1 MENKVILFADSSI
14 DLSPE
19 LRERYNIHTVP
30 IHVILDEKT
39 YEDGVD
45 ITSQEVFDHY
55 RKTKQLP
62 KTAAININDI
72 VTALRPYVEDGY
84 EIVYISL
91 GSGLSSSFRNSC
103 LASEELDGKVYPVDS
118 CSLSTGAGLLAI
130 EAAERIAQG
139 MSAKQV
145 AEEVTA
151 LNQHNHASFVLDT
164 LEFLRAGGRCSALAA
179 FGANLLGLKP
189 SIKVFND
196 QNGCM
201 GVGKKYRGKL
211 EKVIFEYIDDTLA
224 EYDNIK
230 TDRAFVTYS
239 TMDADLVKK
248 VYDYVEQKGI
258 FKEIFITTA
267 SGTISS
273 HCGPNTLGV
282 LFMTNS

>member
-1 MENKVILFADSSI
+1 MDNKVILFADSSI
-14 DLSPE
+14 DLTKE
-19 LRERYNIHTVP
+19 LCERYSIHTVP
-30 IHVILDEKT
+30 IHVILQEKT

-45 ITSQEVFDHY
+45 ITTEEIFDHY
-55 RKTKQLP
+55 YKTKELP
-62 KTAAININDI
+62 KTAAINVNDI
-72 VTALRPYVEDGY
+72 VTALSPYVDDGY

-91 GSGLSSSFRNSC
+91 GSALSSSYRNSC
-103 LASEELDGKVYPVDS
+103 LAAEELQGKVYPIDS

-151 LNQHNHASFVLDT
+151 LNQKNHASFVLDT

-196 QNGCM
+196 QQGAM
-201 GVGKKYRGKL
+201 GVGKKYRGKY
-211 EKVIFEYIDDTLA
+211 EKVVFEYIDDTLA
-224 EYDNIK
+224 QYDNIK

-239 TMDADLVKK
+239 SMDDDIEKK
-248 VYDYVEQKGI
+248 VFDYVVSKGI
-258 FKEIFITTA
+258 FKEVFLTRA

-282 LFMTNS
+282 LFMTE

>member
-1 MENKVILFADSSI
+1 MDNKVMLFADSSI
-14 DLSPE
+14 DLTKE
-19 LRERYNIHTVP
+19 LCERYNIHTVP
-30 IHVILDEKT
+30 IHVILEDKT

-45 ITSQEVFDHY
+45 ITTEEIFEHY
-55 RKTKQLP
+55 YKTKELP
-62 KTAAININDI
+62 KTAAINISNI
-72 VTALRPYVEDGY
+72 VDALKPYVDDGY

-103 LASEELDGKVYPVDS
+103 LAAEELDGKVYPVDS

-139 MSAKQV
+139 MPAKQV
-145 AEEVTA
+145 AEEVAA
-151 LNQHNHASFVLDT
+151 LNQKNHASFVLDT

-196 QNGCM
+196 QQGAM
-201 GVGKKYRGKL
+201 GVGKKYRGKY
-211 EKVIFEYIDDTLA
+211 EKIVMDYIDDTLA
-224 EYDNIK
+224 EFDNIK

-239 TMDADLVKK
+239 SMSDGIEEKVLEYVKS
-248 VYDYVEQKGI
+248 KGI
-258 FKEIFITTA
+258 FKEVFLTRA

-282 LFMTNS
+282 LFMTE

>member
-1 MENKVILFADSSI
+1 MDNKVILFADSSI
-14 DLSPE
+14 DLTKE
-19 LRERYNIHTVP
+19 LCERYSIHTVP
-30 IHVILDEKT
+30 IHVILQEKT

-45 ITSQEVFDHY
+45 ITTEEIFDHY
-55 RKTKQLP
+55 YKTKELP
-62 KTAAININDI
+62 KTAAINVNDI
-72 VTALRPYVEDGY
+72 VTALRPYVDDGY

-91 GSGLSSSFRNSC
+91 GSSLSSSYRNSC
-103 LASEELDGKVYPVDS
+103 LAAEELQGKVYPIDS

-139 MSAKQV
+139 MPAKQV

-151 LNQHNHASFVLDT
+151 LNQKNHASFVLDT

-196 QNGCM
+196 QQGAM
-201 GVGKKYRGKL
+201 GVGKKYRGKY
-211 EKVIFEYIDDTLA
+211 EKVVFEYVDDTLA
-224 EYDNIK
+224 QYDNIK

-239 TMDADLVKK
+239 SMDNDIEKK
-248 VYDYVEQKGI
+248 VYDYVVSKGI
-258 FKEIFITTA
+258 FKEVFLTRA

-282 LFMTNS
+282 LFMTE

>member
-1 MENKVILFADSSI
+1 MDNKVILFADSSI
-14 DLSPE
+14 DLTKE
-19 LRERYNIHTVP
+19 LCERYNIHTVS
-30 IHVILDEKT
+30 IHVILQEKT

-45 ITSQEVFDHY
+45 ITTEEIFEHY
-55 RKTKQLP
+55 YKTKELP
-62 KTAAININDI
+62 KTAAINVNDI
-72 VTALRPYVEDGY
+72 VTALKPYVDDGY

-91 GSGLSSSFRNSC
+91 GSALSSSYRNSC
-103 LASEELDGKVYPVDS
+103 LAAEELGGKVYPIDS

-139 MSAKQV
+139 MPAKQV
-145 AEEVTA
+145 AEEVSA
-151 LNQHNHASFVLDT
+151 LNQKNHASFVLDT

-196 QNGCM
+196 QQGAM
-201 GVGKKYRGKL
+201 GVGKKYRGKY
-211 EKVIFEYIDDTLA
+211 EKVVFEYVDDTLA
-224 EYDNIK
+224 QYDNIK

-239 TMDADLVKK
+239 SMDNDIEKK
-248 VYDYVEQKGI
+248 VFDYVVSKGI
-258 FKEIFITTA
+258 FKEVFLTRA

-282 LFMTNS
+282 LFMTE

>member
-1 MENKVILFADSSI
+1 MNNKVILFADSSI
-14 DLSPE
+14 DLTKE
-19 LRERYNIHTVP
+19 LCERYSIHTVP
-30 IHVILDEKT
+30 IHVILEEKT

-45 ITSQEVFDHY
+45 ITTEEIFEHY
-55 RKTKQLP
+55 YKTKELP
-62 KTAAININDI
+62 KTAAINISDI
-72 VTALRPYVEDGY
+72 VEALKPYVDDGY

-91 GSGLSSSFRNSC
+91 GSSLSSSYRNSC
-103 LASEELDGKVYPVDS
+103 LAAEELQGKVYPVDS

-130 EAAERIAQG
+130 EAAERIAKG

-151 LNQHNHASFVLDT
+151 LNQKNHASFVLDT

-196 QNGCM
+196 QQGAM
-201 GVGKKYRGKL
+201 GVGKKYRGKY
-211 EKVIFEYIDDTLA
+211 EKVVFEYVDDTLA
-224 EYDNIK
+224 QYDNIK

-239 TMDADLVKK
+239 SMDDDIEKK
-248 VYDYVEQKGI
+248 VFDYVVSKGI
-258 FKEIFITTA
+258 FKEVFLTRA

-282 LFMTNS
+282 LFMTE

>member
-1 MENKVILFADSSI
+1 MDNKVMLFADSSI
-14 DLSPE
+14 DLTKE
-19 LRERYNIHTVP
+19 LCDRYSIHTVP
-30 IHVILDEKT
+30 IHVILNEKT

-45 ITSQEVFDHY
+45 ITTEEIFENY
-55 RKTKQLP
+55 YKTKELP
-62 KTAAININDI
+62 KTAAINISDI
-72 VTALRPYVEDGY
+72 VEVLKPYVDDGY

-91 GSGLSSSFRNSC
+91 GSALSSSFRNSC
-103 LASEELDGKVYPVDS
+103 LAAEELGGKVYPVDS

-130 EAAERIAQG
+130 EAAERISQG
-139 MSAKQV
+139 MPAKQV

-151 LNQHNHASFVLDT
+151 LNQKNHASFVLDT

-196 QNGCM
+196 QQGAM
-201 GVGKKYRGKL
+201 GVGKKYRGKY
-211 EKVIFEYIDDTLA
+211 EKIVMDYIDDTLA
-224 EYDNIK
+224 EFDNIK

-239 TMDADLVKK
+239 SMSDGIEEKVLEYVKS
-248 VYDYVEQKGI
+248 KGI
-258 FKEIFITTA
+258 FKEVFLTRA

-282 LFMTNS
+282 LFMTE

>member
-1 MENKVILFADSSI
+1 MDNKVILFADSSI
-14 DLSPE
+14 DLTKE
-19 LRERYNIHTVP
+19 LCERYNIHTVP
-30 IHVILDEKT
+30 IHVILQDKT

-45 ITSQEVFDHY
+45 ITTEEIFEHY
-55 RKTKQLP
+55 YKTKELP
-62 KTAAININDI
+62 KTAAINVNDI
-72 VTALRPYVEDGY
+72 VTALKPYVDDGN

-91 GSGLSSSFRNSC
+91 GSALSSSYRNSC
-103 LASEELDGKVYPVDS
+103 LAAQELQGKVYPIDS

-139 MSAKQV
+139 MPAKQV

-151 LNQHNHASFVLDT
+151 LNQKNHASFVLDT

-189 SIKVFND
+189 SIKVFNE
-196 QNGCM
+196 QNGAM
-201 GVGKKYRGKL
+201 GVGKKYRGKY
-211 EKVIFEYIDDTLA
+211 EKVVMEYVDDTLA
-224 EYDNIK
+224 QFDNIK

-239 TMDADLVKK
+239 SMDDGIEQK
-248 VYDYVEQKGI
+248 VFDYVVSKGI
-258 FKEIFITTA
+258 FKEVFLTRA

-282 LFMTNS
+282 LFMTE

>member
-1 MENKVILFADSSI
+1 MENKVMLFADSSI
-14 DLSPE
+14 DLSAE
-19 LRERYNIHTVP
+19 LRERYDIHTVP
-30 IHVILDEKT
+30 IHVILDDKV

-45 ITSQEVFDHY
+45 ITTQQIFDHY
-55 RKTKQLP
+55 RETKQLP
-62 KTAAININDI
+62 KTAAINVNDI
-72 VTALRPYVEDGY
+72 VTALKPYVDDGY

-91 GSGLSSSFRNSC
+91 GSALSSSYRNSC

-139 MSAKQV
+139 MPAKQV
-145 AEEVTA
+145 AEEVSA
-151 LNQHNHASFVLDT
+151 LNQKNHASFVLDT

-196 QNGCM
+196 QNGAM
-201 GVGKKYRGKL
+201 GVGKKYRGKF
-211 EKVIFEYIDDTLA
+211 EKIVFNYIDDTLA
-224 EYDNIK
+224 EYENIK
-230 TDRAFVTYS
+230 TDRAFVTFS
-239 TMDADLVKK
+239 TMDNDLEKK
-248 VYDYVEQKGI
+248 AYEYLESKGI

-273 HCGPNTLGV
+273 HCGPNTIGI
-282 LFMTNS
+282 LFMTN

>member
-1 MENKVILFADSSI
+1 MDNKVILFADSSI
-14 DLSPE
+14 DLTKE
-19 LRERYNIHTVP
+19 LCDRYSIHTVP
-30 IHVILDEKT
+30 IHVILEDKT

-45 ITSQEVFDHY
+45 ITTEEIFEHY
-55 RKTKQLP
+55 YKTKELP
-62 KTAAININDI
+62 KTAAINVNDI

-91 GSGLSSSFRNSC
+91 GSALSSSYRNSC
-103 LASEELDGKVYPVDS
+103 LAAEELGGKVYPVDS

-139 MSAKQV
+139 MPAKQV
-145 AEEVTA
+145 AEEVSA
-151 LNQHNHASFVLDT
+151 LNQKNHASFVLDT

-189 SIKVFND
+189 SIKVFNE
-196 QNGCM
+196 QQGAM
-201 GVGKKYRGKL
+201 GVGKKYRGKY
-211 EKVIFEYIDDTLA
+211 EKVVMEYVDDTLA
-224 EYDNIK
+224 QYDNIK

-239 TMDADLVKK
+239 SMDNDIEKK
-248 VYDYVEQKGI
+248 VFDYVVSKGI
-258 FKEIFITTA
+258 FKEVFLTRA

-282 LFMTNS
+282 LFMTE

>member
-1 MENKVILFADSSI
+1 MDNKVILFADSSI
-14 DLSPE
+14 DLTKE
-19 LRERYNIHTVP
+19 LCERYSIHTVP

-45 ITSQEVFDHY
+45 ITTEEIFEHY
-55 RKTKQLP
+55 YKTKELP
-62 KTAAININDI
+62 KTAAINVNDI
-72 VTALRPYVEDGY
+72 VTALKPYVDDGY

-91 GSGLSSSFRNSC
+91 GSSLSSSYRNSC
-103 LASEELDGKVYPVDS
+103 LAAEELDGKVYPIDS

-145 AEEVTA
+145 AEEVSA
-151 LNQHNHASFVLDT
+151 LNQKNHASFVLDT

-189 SIKVFND
+189 SIKVFNEE
-196 QNGCM
+196 NGAM
-201 GVGKKYRGKL
+201 GVGKKYRGKY
-211 EKVIFEYIDDTLA
+211 EKVVMEYVDDTLA
-224 EYDNIK
+224 QYDNIK

-239 TMDADLVKK
+239 SMDNDIEKK
-248 VYDYVEQKGI
+248 VFDYVVSKGI
-258 FKEIFITTA
+258 FKEVFLTRA

-282 LFMTNS
+282 LFMTE